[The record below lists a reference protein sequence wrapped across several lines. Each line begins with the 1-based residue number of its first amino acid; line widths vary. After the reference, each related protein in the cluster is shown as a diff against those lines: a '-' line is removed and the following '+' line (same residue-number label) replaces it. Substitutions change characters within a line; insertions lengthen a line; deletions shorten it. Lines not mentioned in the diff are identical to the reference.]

1 MSQASPNPF
10 SDDVVA
16 AVCRHMNEDHVEDS
30 LLIVRHLGGQP
41 GASVASMTGLDAE
54 QAVFTARV
62 GGQEVGVAI
71 AWSRK
76 LTERRQVREEVVAMY
91 EAACAAAGVEP
102 RAHD

>member
-10 SDDVVA
+10 SDDVIA
-16 AVCRHMNEDHVEDS
+16 AVTRHMNEDHAEDS

-41 GASVASMTGLDAE
+41 DASAATMAGLDAD

-71 AWSRK
+71 PWSRQ
-76 LTERRQVREEVVAMY
+76 LTERRQVREEVVRMY
-91 EAACAAAGVEP
+91 EEACAAAGVEP
-102 RAHD
+102 RAH